1 MKIVVAYDGSDPAK
15 RALERAA
22 ELAAE
27 RDKLV
32 VVAAA
37 ELHASA
43 GIEAGAH
50 LDPSEV
56 ARRRG
61 DLEEAQR
68 LLSERGI
75 EAEPIEGQGDPGA
88 FIVNAANDADLIVVG
103 GRGLSPA
110 KRIVLGSVSSKVV
123 HRAPCDVLVVR

>member
-22 ELAAE
+22 ELAGE
-27 RDKLV
+27 RDKLL

-37 ELHASA
+37 EPHASA
-43 GIEAGAH
+43 GLEAGAH

-61 DLEEAQR
+61 DLEAAQR

-75 EAEPIEGQGDPGA
+75 EAEPVEGQGDPGA
-88 FIVNAANDADLIVVG
+88 FIVKAAEDADLIVVG
-103 GRGLSPA
+103 SRGLSPA
-110 KRIVLGSVSSKVV
+110 KRMLLGSVSSKVV
-123 HRAPCDVLVVR
+123 HRAHCDVLVVR